1 MANINDTLRPKN
13 RQILSTLYDLL
24 NSYQVTI
31 DPCNLP
37 DAKSHLSELL
47 TAINAG
53 IGAIGSLIFWSLDNE
68 EYSSDLF
75 KHDMLNIA
83 YLMIQLEQVAHFAEN
98 ERAKFNFQLQIQKSS
113 S

>member
-13 RQILSTLYDLL
+13 RQILLTLYDLL

-31 DPCNLP
+31 EPCNLTG
-37 DAKSHLSELL
+37 AKSHLSELL

-53 IGAIGSLIFWSLDNE
+53 TGALGSLIFWSLDNE

-75 KHDMLNIA
+75 KRDMLNIA
-83 YLMIQLEQVAHFAEN
+83 YLLIQLEQVTHFAEN
-98 ERAKFNFQLQIQKSS
+98 ERAKFNFQLQK
-113 S
+113 